1 MDVDG
6 GTFSPWSAGDVIDGG
21 GVAKPETDAM
31 DELLKEILE
40 DLQKEITDD
49 LNADIL
55 SSKLKNAYMEVKDAR
70 GYPDDYKE
78 AAVEKDMKRYYST
91 IRNLAL
97 YDYNQVGAEGQ
108 ASHSENGTS
117 RTWRDRNEYLKR
129 VTPIATC
136 V

>member
-1 MDVDG
+1 
-6 GTFSPWSAGDVIDGG
+6 
-21 GVAKPETDAM
+21 M
-31 DELLKEILE
+31 DELLKELLE
-40 DLQKEITDD
+40 DLENEIVEDF
-49 LNADIL
+49 NKDIL
-55 SSKLKNAYMEVKDAR
+55 SSKLKNAYMEVMDAR
-70 GYPDDYKE
+70 NYPDDYKE

-108 ASHSENGTS
+108 TSHSENGTS
-117 RTWRDRNEYLKR
+117 RTWRDRSEYLKR